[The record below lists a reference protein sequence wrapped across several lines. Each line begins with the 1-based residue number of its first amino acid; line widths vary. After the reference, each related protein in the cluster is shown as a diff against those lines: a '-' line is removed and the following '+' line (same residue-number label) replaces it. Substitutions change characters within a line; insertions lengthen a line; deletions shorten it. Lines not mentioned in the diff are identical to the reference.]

1 MYQYLVA
8 NPVLAVI
15 FIVLIV
21 AVVVFLA
28 VKAIQKIG
36 LEKIRAVVYQGFL
49 KAEHEFQYG
58 DNTQKFEYVIQ
69 LARSSIPAPFNM
81 FITESLLRKVV
92 QLWFDLIKDLL
103 DDGKMNGTGQS
114 TPQEERCYEFNW
126 KHYRRANLE
135 LSHEQD

>member
-15 FIVLIV
+15 FIVLII
-21 AVVVFLA
+21 AVVIFLA
-28 VKAIQKIG
+28 VKVIQKIG

-114 TPQEERCYEFNW
+114 TQQEE
-126 KHYRRANLE
+126 
-135 LSHEQD
+135 